1 MIIRLSENQQD
12 THSKHTKWSDEE
24 VERLLEAVKAFG
36 KDYKKITEYVK
47 TQDIG
52 SVRLRC
58 SYELHKHQKNTSLPD
73 AALIV
78 DKLSQMLPRGSG
90 RPSSWSDD
98 EKARFIEAVKLYGK
112 DYEKITEHVATK
124 DL

>member
-47 TQDIG
+47 T
-52 SVRLRC
+52 
-58 SYELHKHQKNTSLPD
+58 
-73 AALIV
+73 
-78 DKLSQMLPRGSG
+78 
-90 RPSSWSDD
+90 
-98 EKARFIEAVKLYGK
+98 
-112 DYEKITEHVATK
+112 
-124 DL
+124 